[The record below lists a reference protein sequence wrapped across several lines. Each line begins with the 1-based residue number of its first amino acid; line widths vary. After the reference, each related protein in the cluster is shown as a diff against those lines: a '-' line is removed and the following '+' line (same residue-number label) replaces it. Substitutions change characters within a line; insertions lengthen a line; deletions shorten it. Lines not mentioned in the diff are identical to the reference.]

1 MRAKP
6 PEVDETEL
14 RRVISS
20 GWNFESS
27 SLSYAPVGAGSHHWV
42 AADASGARR
51 FVTVD
56 DLELKPWLGADA
68 DTTFAGLKNAYEIA
82 ATLRVNGLDFVLAPT
97 PTIRG
102 DALIRLN
109 ERFTVALLR
118 FVDGWSRD
126 FDDTLQGQERDGAL
140 EMWARL
146 HGATDLVR
154 SRAFER
160 GFGVT
165 ARTDLEAALNETDRQ
180 WTVGPLSTDAR
191 HWVSSNRLWLIR
203 ALETF
208 DGAAAAVAS
217 RGRRL
222 VITHGEP
229 HGMNLIRSGSG
240 RFLIDWDTVALALP
254 ERDLWMLDDGTP
266 GAFRAYVELTG
277 RQVDQDALGF
287 YGMAWHLSDIAL
299 FVELLRGPHR
309 DDADSRKALKDLD
322 VAAARLTAYMPR

>member
-6 PEVDETEL
+6 PQVDEVEL
-14 RRVISS
+14 QTVISS
-20 GWNFESS
+20 EWNFEAD

-56 DLELKPWLGADA
+56 DLDLKPWLGADA
-68 DTTFAGLKNAYEIA
+68 DSAFAGLKNAYEIA
-82 ATLRVNGLDFVLAPT
+82 ATLRDHGLDFVLAPT

-126 FDDTLQGQERDGAL
+126 FDDTLQGEERDGAL

-146 HGATDLVR
+146 HGATELVR
-154 SRAFER
+154 SRASER

-165 ARTDLEAALNETDRQ
+165 ARTDLEAALSETDRR
-180 WTVGPLSTDAR
+180 WAVGPLSSDAR
-191 HWVSSNRLWLIR
+191 DWVSSNRLWLVR

-208 DGAAAAVAS
+208 DVAAAAVAGRS
-217 RGRRL
+217 RRL

-229 HGMNLIRSGSG
+229 HGLNLIRSESG

-266 GAFRAYVELTG
+266 GAFQAYAESTG
-277 RQVDQDALGF
+277 REVDRDALAF

-299 FVELLRGPHR
+299 FVELLRGPHA
-309 DDADSRKALKDLD
+309 DDADTRKALEDLS
-322 VAAARLTAYMPR
+322 VAAARLAAYMPR